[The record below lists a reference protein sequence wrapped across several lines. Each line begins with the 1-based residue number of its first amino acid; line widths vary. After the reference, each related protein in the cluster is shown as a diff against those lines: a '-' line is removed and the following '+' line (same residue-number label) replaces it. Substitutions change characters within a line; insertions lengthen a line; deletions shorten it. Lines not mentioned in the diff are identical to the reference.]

1 MKAGSRIECGDSLVA
16 VRRMADRSIG
26 AVISDPPFFTG
37 MGRPT
42 DWKHTS
48 NLGADPWASPGTLG
62 EAIAWTTPFME
73 EFKRVTRR
81 GGAIVVM
88 CGVHA
93 SAAWMVAAERAGLV
107 WMAELE
113 VMWNSGKPRAHNF
126 GSLHTH
132 ILWFTVPGA
141 RHEWNTT
148 RKAIYSNL
156 LVCKKVPI
164 HLRHH
169 PAQKPIELTNLL
181 ISLLTRSRDTVLDP
195 FCGSGST
202 LVSAELCNRAFIGI
216 DRESRYCHIARRRVR
231 DAHFEEEEP
240 IHLWCNGRLE
250 EI

>member
-1 MKAGSRIECGDSLVA
+1 
-16 VRRMADRSIG
+16 MADRSIG

-37 MGRPT
+37 MGRPAN
-42 DWKHTS
+42 WSEKS
-48 NLGADPWASPGTLG
+48 NLGSDPWNHAASVH
-62 EAIAWTTPFME
+62 EAVDWATPFML
-73 EFKRVTRR
+73 EFRR
-81 GGAIVVM
+81 IVRKGGAVVVM
-88 CGVHA
+88 AGVHA
-93 SAAWMVAAERAGLV
+93 SAAWMQAAEIAGLV
-107 WMAELE
+107 WMAELM
-113 VMWNSGKPRAHNF
+113 VMWNSGKPRLSNF

-141 RHEWNTT
+141 RHEWNST

-164 HLRHH
+164 QHRHH

-181 ISLLTRSRDTVLDP
+181 ISLLTRRNDVVLDP

-202 LVSAELCNRAFIGI
+202 LVSAELCGRPFIGI
-216 DRESRYCHIARRRVR
+216 DRESRNCNIAKRRVR
-231 DAHFEEEEP
+231 DADVEEEEP